1 MLTRCPYCNHV
12 YEAFRFWS
20 VPQLAVLFGVAE
32 SAIRRWQDRGPRGGG
47 PKLGYRL
54 RLLKGNRT
62 GRLTDTW
69 QLLQFLEAN
78 FPDHVLLDPST
89 SVTHAK
95 IYKAR
100 QRAIADGVRLGRA
113 SAKAKEMKQM
123 AAGGEG

>member
-12 YEAFRFWS
+12 YEAFRFWT

-32 SAIRRWQDRGPRGGG
+32 SGIRRWQDRGTRGGG

-78 FPDHVLLDPST
+78 FPDHTLLDPGVSP
-89 SVTHAK
+89 THAK
-95 IYKAR
+95 LYRAR
-100 QRAIADGVRLGRA
+100 QRSIAEGLRLGNAYAKSRA
-113 SAKAKEMKQM
+113 AAQ
-123 AAGGEG
+123 AGAGGEG